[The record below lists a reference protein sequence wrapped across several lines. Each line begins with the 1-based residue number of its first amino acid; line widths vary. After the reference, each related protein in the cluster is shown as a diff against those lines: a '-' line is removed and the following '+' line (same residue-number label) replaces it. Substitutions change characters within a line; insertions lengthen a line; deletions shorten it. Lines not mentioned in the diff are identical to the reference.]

1 MHPATPVFTSRRSA
15 AIRVAAKVDS
25 PEALD
30 AALRPRPTGQ
40 SWPAHESAS
49 FSTPRYRRHRIM
61 RPRDLSHQ
69 QLAAGLGSNKLDV
82 PRRRSYPLSDRN
94 PKYCKRA

>member
-30 AALRPRPTGQ
+30 AALQLT
-40 SWPAHESAS
+40 E
-49 FSTPRYRRHRIM
+49 IDL
-61 RPRDLSHQ
+61 PRDLPPVMPWSRS
-69 QLAAGLGSNKLDV
+69 AV
-82 PRRRSYPLSDRN
+82 PESTRVT
-94 PKYCKRA
+94 